1 MIYLIRA
8 RGNPNKN
15 LENTNKIRTH
25 LGEEVCNTAKAS
37 CIQRNAERD
46 TFWQLCET
54 QSDESGRV

>member
-46 TFWQLCET
+46 TFW
-54 QSDESGRV
+54 